1 MVKKLNGYLLTKKVK
16 HKYLVK
22 VRSCSGA
29 KVTSMS
35 DHFKQAI
42 RDENPDH
49 VVLNAGINILQ
60 SEKTWSQI
68 AKSIIELAMSL
79 IKDGNSV
86 IVSGIVPRF
95 DNVNSKANKGNNRL
109 VVMCGDRRTPFLS
122 RSESIVSSKHLNG
135 SKFEF

>member
-1 MVKKLNGYLLTKKVK
+1 
-16 HKYLVK
+16 
-22 VRSCSGA
+22 
-29 KVTSMS
+29 MS

-42 RDENPDH
+42 RDENLDH
-49 VVLNAGINILQ
+49 VVLNAGIILQ

-95 DNVNSKANKGNNRL
+95 DNVDSKANKGNNRL
-109 VVMCGDRRTPFLS
+109 VVMCGDRRIPFLS